1 MGVSSGSSNAAL
13 NAASWSACSLAL
25 FAAASRSAGVEMGVL
40 GSVLIGILGGSTSF
54 FDDTGV
60 VGGLGAILTGTT
72 ATLAFLLDG
81 TGLVGSSSLS
91 SGVAGR
97 LRFGAFAIE
106 GEASTSL
113 FKYKGSDLTLTAEEG
128 GVSSWG
134 ARVGEVGSSLMRG
147 CDVSLVIFESQRWSG
162 ILSGCERALLKE
174 EAVRHLHDVFGRG
187 LRYLGQCDVD
197 FSA

>member
-1 MGVSSGSSNAAL
+1 VRVGV
-13 NAASWSACSLAL
+13 
-25 FAAASRSAGVEMGVL
+25 GVL
-40 GSVLIGILGGSTSF
+40 GSTLTGILAHPTSF

-72 ATLAFLLDG
+72 AALNSLRDG

-97 LRFGAFAIE
+97 LRLDAFATV

-113 FKYKGSDLTLTAEEG
+113 FNAKGSDLMLMAEEG

-147 CDVSLVIFESQRWSG
+147 CDVSFTILESRRWSG
-162 ILSGCERALLKE
+162 MLSGCKRALLKE
-174 EAVRHLHDVFGRG
+174 EAVRHLHDVFGRNS
-187 LRYLGQCDVD
+187 RHVRQCDKATLGIKTLATVPLISLPSEQGMD
-197 FSA
+197 LLHNEG